1 MKRAAK
7 EEEALRVERQRK
19 EKAEQW
25 TRRRAVQER
34 RLRLAKEQAGRD
46 VADGLKAVARLQAV
60 ADMPAGATAALED
73 SSSDEEERQPL
84 ARRASTAVKAGGGSA
99 KRKAVASALDDSE
112 EEGSG
117 GCKENSQRP
126 STQRKAKLRRTVSL
140 STGVGMHEV
149 LPSRQGPRTQGRH
162 ATHTPKLSYHCP
174 TDSWL
179 AMAMLTCALP
189 AAAAGHCHHSLPQPL
204 FPPSNPGRRCSANR
218 RTGPTPA
225 QTLRRTSCRC
235 LHAPRWRPDLLPLL
249 VPLAGASSCSWPSGC
264 CRALWRLI

>member
-60 ADMPAGATAALED
+60 ADMPAGAAAALED

-99 KRKAVASALDDSE
+99 KRKAAASALEDSE
-112 EEGSG
+112 GEGGG
-117 GCKENSQRP
+117 GCKENSQRLKP
-126 STQRKAKLRRTVSL
+126 
-140 STGVGMHEV
+140 
-149 LPSRQGPRTQGRH
+149 
-162 ATHTPKLSYHCP
+162 
-174 TDSWL
+174 
-179 AMAMLTCALP
+179 CA
-189 AAAAGHCHHSLPQPL
+189 A
-204 FPPSNPGRRCSANR
+204 
-218 RTGPTPA
+218 
-225 QTLRRTSCRC
+225 
-235 LHAPRWRPDLLPLL
+235 
-249 VPLAGASSCSWPSGC
+249 
-264 CRALWRLI
+264 